1 MARLRNALLL
11 LALVA
16 LHSISALKLFGHD
29 YHLGRSAPADERCT
43 QARMFDL
50 VLMRVCAS
58 HHHAQGPCDVTSR
71 TQLAPR
77 AVGEDSQYPLAAF
90 EMSPWA
96 QLRAFAPLMSQLE
109 DAMRSSRA
117 MAPAL
122 SVARTAVDVRETPDA
137 FEFVADVPGIANKS
151 AVQVVVAD
159 DNTLTISGERRFE
172 TTADV
177 GDEPKAGSTEAPVH
191 HRVERSY
198 GRFIRSFQLPRN
210 ADGDKVT
217 ASVTAGV
224 LTVRVPKKEVAEQTA
239 RGQIPVEWKDL

>member
-1 MARLRNALLL
+1 M
-11 LALVA
+11 
-16 LHSISALKLFGHD
+16 
-29 YHLGRSAPADERCT
+29 
-43 QARMFDL
+43 
-50 VLMRVCAS
+50 
-58 HHHAQGPCDVTSR
+58 TSR
-71 TQLAPR
+71 QQLAPR
-77 AVGEDSQYPLAAF
+77 SVGEDAQYPLATF
-90 EMSPWA
+90 DLSPWA

-109 DAMRSSRA
+109 EAMRSSRA

-151 AVQVVVAD
+151 DVQVLVND

-172 TTADV
+172 TTAEA
-177 GDEPKAGSTEAPVH
+177 GEEQKAGSPESPVH

-210 ADGDKVT
+210 ADGDKVS

-224 LTVRVPKKEVAEQTA
+224 LTVRVPKKEVAEETT